1 MKIECKFLE
10 VLKRLAGVGIERGIG
25 VIMSYEA
32 GVASMKDLVDA
43 KEAKIKE
50 SEVLRIL
57 AELVDECIYI
67 HEKGVALGELKIEDI
82 WVGGEA
88 KN

>member
-25 VIMSYEA
+25 VVMSYEA
-32 GVASMKDLVDA
+32 GVASMKDLMEA
-43 KEAKIKE
+43 KEAKVKE

-57 AELVDECIYI
+57 AKLADECNYI
-67 HEKGVALGELKIEDI
+67 HEKGIALGELKIEDI
-82 WVGGEA
+82 WIGGEG